1 MKVKNEGG
9 LQSRKAKAA
18 GERMFIFTSGS
29 PVQYPGRWSLDP
41 PVCHLAQHSRS
52 ARRDTLPR
60 LQKTD
65 NRVQLRSSINV
76 TIVDHNAQSGLER
89 IWRDET
95 IGRAVGT
102 TQTGKRLEIIPI
114 SLSRGDRQ
122 DVLDRSTLTTRHQ

>member
-1 MKVKNEGG
+1 
-9 LQSRKAKAA
+9 
-18 GERMFIFTSGS
+18 MFIFTSDG

-41 PVCHLAQHSRS
+41 PVCRLAQHSQS

-65 NRVQLRSSINV
+65 KRVQLPSSINV
-76 TIVDHNAQSGLER
+76 TMVDHNAQSGLER

-102 TQTGKRLEIIPI
+102 TQAGKRLEIIPL
-114 SLSRGDRQ
+114 SLSRGDR
-122 DVLDRSTLTTRHQ
+122 